1 MEFFNPFLKH
11 LWAPDSQAEAVTNI
25 NKALSALYHN
35 GVWIKSCEAKQI
47 AIHGLRFLQ
56 LYGQLARLAHERKI
70 QKFPLQ
76 PKFHYV
82 NHTWIDMLNV
92 AKKSRWV
99 LSPLVFACQM
109 QEDFIGKPSRI
120 SRRVS
125 PRSVSH
131 RVLQRSFAATR
142 QCLKFLVAE
151 GLSGRKINLLKG

>member
-92 AKKSRWV
+92 AKKKQVGFEPTSLRLPNARRLHRKTITHKQACIPKNGFTPCV
-99 LSPLVFACQM
+99 AKVVCCHKAVF
-109 QEDFIGKPSRI
+109 EILG
-120 SRRVS
+120 
-125 PRSVSH
+125 
-131 RVLQRSFAATR
+131 
-142 QCLKFLVAE
+142 
-151 GLSGRKINLLKG
+151 G